1 MYRGHSVNKDVVL
14 SKYYENRE
22 KKERLSFDNTYK
34 AEDNP
39 EGAVAV
45 VDGDDFQQQSGT
57 KSEKNNHG
65 IGGHIG
71 MTDLKKIFSFERHAR
86 QESNSGPYLTW

>member
-1 MYRGHSVNKDVVL
+1 MYSGHSVNKDVVL
-14 SKYYENRE
+14 NKYYEIENRE
-22 KKERLSFDNTYK
+22 KKKRLSFDHAYK

-65 IGGHIG
+65 IG
-71 MTDLKKIFSFERHAR
+71 
-86 QESNSGPYLTW
+86 